1 MDKTEPV
8 LLLRMMLPESE
19 RVVEETPRPSM
30 PDSQRTVSLS
40 LTSSWRLQKV
50 RKQNDPSESTAARE
64 APPANQIGTLP

>member
-19 RVVEETPRPSM
+19 RVVDETPRPSM

-40 LTSSWRLQKV
+40 LTSWRLPKV